1 MWHLWHHIFL
11 HESAVIEFYI
21 TPTAHYIFVR
31 LLVDYHVML
40 FYGLLQYISYIILLT
55 LADFGCD
62 KLSAEFSSCG
72 KFITT
77 NKSIIKNKC
86 TNAVLKG
93 YCINYRF
100 INIICKEMHLD
111 QYLASCVRLHSDI
124 CAQNLPSS
132 HYCSYHCSRPFVAA
146 CRRIECS

>member
-1 MWHLWHHIFL
+1 M
-11 HESAVIEFYI
+11 I
-21 TPTAHYIFVR
+21 THPHT
-31 LLVDYHVML
+31 LKM
-40 FYGLLQYISYIILLT
+40 LQYISYIILLT
-55 LADFGCD
+55 LADFGYD

-100 INIICKEMHLD
+100 INMICKEMHLD
-111 QYLASCVRLHSDI
+111 QYLAICVRLHSDI

-132 HYCSYHCSRPFVAA
+132 YCCSYHCSHRLFAA
-146 CRRIECS
+146 YRRIEFSNITDSWKWYKYVLNG